1 MKKNVLIKVAH
12 YEQQVLQTFI
22 LQQLLGAT
30 MLWQVTKSQH
40 FISHSGDLRQEIEE
54 DKIKDTLERLCS
66 HSNANV
72 VKEAITTLQ
81 VLRGETPH

>member
-1 MKKNVLIKVAH
+1 MPWH
-12 YEQQVLQTFI
+12 
-22 LQQLLGAT
+22 
-30 MLWQVTKSQH
+30 VTKNQH

-54 DKIKDTLERLCS
+54 DKIKETLEQLCS

-72 VKEAITTLQ
+72 VKAAVTALQ